1 MRKINNRFINDKR
14 DPSTEERSYSNLRI
28 VSRPEQAERAEP
40 VFRNLFA
47 WKRGRDTLHVIVI
60 RSPIVSRRMTQT
72 MTDSSSS
79 VKKLE
84 HAVVKG

>member
-1 MRKINNRFINDKR
+1 MFILLSSSIRKINNRFIR
-14 DPSTEERSYSNLRI
+14 EPWTRSHSNLRI
-28 VSRPEQAERAEP
+28 VSRAEP

-84 HAVVKG
+84 HGVVKG